1 MFNTFQEMI
10 VIDVDSV
17 ILTPQEQLFNL
28 NKYQVNGQ

>member
-10 VIDVDSV
+10 VIDIDSV

-28 NKYQVNGQ
+28 NTYQVNGQ